1 MLDAIRVQKTISK
14 KRSKIVRSIYQKIL
28 LTKMAICLGIYIG
41 DVVQVRHKSSSGF
54 YREQK
59 PIPTHRRSGFF
70 DTIHYLYEK
79 KGLQQVRVT
88 KPKQGIGRVD
98 ALV

>member
-1 MLDAIRVQKTISK
+1 MLDAMRVQKTISEK
-14 KRSKIVRSIYQKIL
+14 GPKMVRSMYQKAL
-28 LTKMAICLGIYIG
+28 LTKMAIRLGTHIG
-41 DVVQVRHKSSSGF
+41 DVVQVRHESSSGF
-54 YREQK
+54 HRGQK